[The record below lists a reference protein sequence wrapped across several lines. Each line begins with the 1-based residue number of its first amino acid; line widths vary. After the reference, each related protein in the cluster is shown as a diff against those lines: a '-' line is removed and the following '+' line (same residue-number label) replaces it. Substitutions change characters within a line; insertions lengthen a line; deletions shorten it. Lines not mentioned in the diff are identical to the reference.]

1 MRWYSKSPTNRRNDP
16 FSTPTLRSSGM
27 GFLDSIEKLINEHGS
42 AVILRERITLAH
54 EQFAVLEKKAT
65 DLQLKVDGLKSENDS
80 LKVDKLT
87 LEKKVRN
94 LEEQLV
100 ERRGQRLEEIREKLL
115 TALSSGHELKAQQL
129 AQSLGIGEQLVH
141 IPPRRTGQSEV
152 CICYQVLHWPTDK
165 REDCARWSRLPSFSW
180 LAHVAPTCARRSDAL
195 GRKTRLLQARPPQYP
210 AEEPNYFS

>member
-1 MRWYSKSPTNRRNDP
+1 
-16 FSTPTLRSSGM
+16 M

-115 TALSSGHELKAQQL
+115 TALSSGHELKAHQCGANNL
-129 AQSLGIGEQLVH
+129 HHRCSPRLLVIASRHPLPIGAPHLW
-141 IPPRRTGQSEV
+141 RSNYLRTASVFANEMLCEKLTVEV
-152 CICYQVLHWPTDK
+152 RAGVAASGADRGADNVRGEGYWEAW
-165 REDCARWSRLPSFSW
+165 REHYR
-180 LAHVAPTCARRSDAL
+180 RRSPSA
-195 GRKTRLLQARPPQYP
+195 PC
-210 AEEPNYFS
+210 